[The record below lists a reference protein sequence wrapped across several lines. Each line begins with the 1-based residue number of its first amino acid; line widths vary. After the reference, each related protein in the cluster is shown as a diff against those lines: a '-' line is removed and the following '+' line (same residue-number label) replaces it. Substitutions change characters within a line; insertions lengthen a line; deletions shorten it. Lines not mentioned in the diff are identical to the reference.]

1 MFYSLMVSLVAF
13 VIFSGVLVLINNLIK
28 KIEPKLYNFSLFW
41 HGILFLSLIPLLPV
55 NNLSS
60 EPMIPSVLLNDFA
73 HSHQI
78 IKNSY
83 IISEQVNNNDFSQY
97 GLILL
102 FIFIILGC
110 IVSLHKFIYSCLTLQ
125 QFSSKGTQ
133 VSLSNWFNTQE
144 LKLINSKN
152 NIRLIQSQ
160 LSHSP
165 FVYGIFSYTIV
176 IPKNFEA
183 MKLEQQQLLLA
194 HELTHAKRHDPIAV
208 FIYRFCCSI
217 FWFNP
222 FLKGI
227 EKGFTNAMEISCDA
241 DVLKTLPN
249 KKSDYA
255 RALLSSLK
263 LYQTQLNM
271 STLTHFSNPKHDKYI
286 FETRIRAAMA
296 ADNKNKFEILQK
308 LVLLAVFL
316 LLGVSSFITK
326 ATLNMEQIAHDVKG
340 LNDLKGLNPIKESLA
355 ISNFDNANQEAV
367 DLVSLNLTIKGI
379 KPVKEAWISSNYDEV
394 NVFRGDK
401 PHQGIDFAA
410 KKGAEITASFSG
422 RVLIADSTSL
432 HKNYGKVI
440 LIRNSENDMQSLY
453 AHLDSFN
460 VTAGQV
466 VKEGDFIGTVGN
478 SGRVTG
484 PHLHFE
490 LIKHNKRL
498 NPNKYLNL

>member
-1 MFYSLMVSLVAF
+1 MVSLIAF

-28 KIEPKLYNFSLFW
+28 KIAPKLSNFSLFW
-41 HGILFLSLIPLLPV
+41 HGLLFLSLVPLLPV

-60 EPMIPSVLLNDFA
+60 EPIIPSVLLNDFA
-73 HSHQI
+73 HSNQI

-83 IISEQVNNNDFSQY
+83 TISEQVYKHDFGEY
-97 GLILL
+97 GLICL
-102 FIFIILGC
+102 FILIGLGC
-110 IVSLHKFIYSCLTLQ
+110 IFSLHKFIYSCLTLKS
-125 QFSSKGTQ
+125 FSNKCAPVCQ
-133 VSLSNWFNTQE
+133 SNWFNKQE
-144 LKLINSKN
+144 LILFN
-152 NIRLIQSQ
+152 NNKIRLIQSQ

-176 IPKNFEA
+176 IPKNFAA
-183 MKLEQQQLLLA
+183 MPLEQQKLLLA

-208 FIYRFCCSI
+208 FIYRLCCSI

-271 STLTHFSNPKHDKYI
+271 STLTHFSDPKHEKTI
-286 FETRIRAAMA
+286 FETRIREAMA
-296 ADNKNKFEILQK
+296 FNSKNKFEILQK
-308 LVLLAVFL
+308 LLLLTVFI

-326 ATLNMEQIAHDVKG
+326 ATLNIEQIAHDVNG
-340 LNDLKGLNPIKESLA
+340 LNDLKGLKPIKEALT
-355 ISNFDNANQEAV
+355 ISNFDNVNQEAV
-367 DLVSLNLTIKGI
+367 DLVSLDLQIKGL
-379 KPVKEAWISSNYDEV
+379 KPVKEAWISSNYEEV
-394 NVFRGDK
+394 NVFRGEK

-410 KKGAEITASFSG
+410 KKGTEITASFSG
-422 RVLIADSTSL
+422 VVLIANDTSL

-440 LIRNSENDMQSLY
+440 LIRHADNDMQSLY
-453 AHLDSFN
+453 AHLDSFK
-460 VTAGQV
+460 VTSGQS
-466 VKEGDFIGTVGN
+466 VKIGDVIGTVG
-478 SGRVTG
+478 STGRVTG

>member
-1 MFYSLMVSLVAF
+1 MLYSLMVSLVAF
-13 VIFSGVLVLINNLIK
+13 VIFSGVLFLINNLIK
-28 KIEPKLYNFSLFW
+28 KIAPKLSNFSLFW
-41 HGILFLSLIPLLPV
+41 HGLLFLSLIPLLPV

-60 EPMIPSVLLNDFA
+60 EPIIPSVLLNDFT

-125 QFSSKGTQ
+125 QFSNKCAQ

-144 LKLINSKN
+144 LKLINSKS

-160 LSHSP
+160 LPHSP

-183 MKLEQQQLLLA
+183 MQLEQQKLLLA

-222 FLKGI
+222 FLKDI

-271 STLTHFSNPKHDKYI
+271 STLTHFSNPKHDKSI

-296 ADNKNKFEILQK
+296 TNNKNKFEILQK
-308 LVLLAVFL
+308 ILLLAVFI

-326 ATLNMEQIAHDVKG
+326 ATLNIEQIANEVKG
-340 LNDLKGLNPIKESLA
+340 LKPVQEALVIP
-355 ISNFDNANQEAV
+355 NFDNVHKEAV
-367 DLVSLNLTIKGI
+367 DLVSLNLQIKGL

-394 NVFRGDK
+394 NEFRGAK

-410 KKGAEITASFSG
+410 KKGTKITASFSG
-422 RVLIADSTSL
+422 VVLIANDTSL

-460 VTAGQV
+460 VTAGQR

>member
-1 MFYSLMVSLVAF
+1 MLYSLMMSLIAF
-13 VIFSGVLVLINNLIK
+13 VIFTGALVSITNLFK
-28 KIEPKLYNFSLFW
+28 KTAPKLSNFSLFW
-41 HGILFLSLIPLLPV
+41 HGILFLSLVPLLPV

-60 EPMIPSVLLNDFA
+60 EPIIPSVLLNDFA
-73 HSHQI
+73 HSNQI
-78 IKNSY
+78 IENSY
-83 IISEQVNNNDFSQY
+83 AISKKVTSHDFSQY

-102 FIFIILGC
+102 SIFIGLGC
-110 IVSLHKFIYSCLTLQ
+110 ILSLQKFIYSCLTLK
-125 QFSSKGTQ
+125 QFSNRCTKVC
-133 VSLSNWFNTQE
+133 VSDWFTTQE
-144 LKLINSKN
+144 LKRINN
-152 NIRLIQSQ
+152 NHIKLIQSQ

-165 FVYGIFSYTIV
+165 FIFGILSYTVV
-176 IPKNFEA
+176 IPKNFAA
-183 MKLEQQQLLLA
+183 MPLEQQKLLLA

-255 RALLSSLK
+255 RALLLSLK

-271 STLTHFSNPKHDKYI
+271 STLTHFSDPKHDKSI

-296 ADNKNKFEILQK
+296 TNNTNKFEILQK
-308 LVLLAVFL
+308 LLLLTVFI

-326 ATLNMEQIAHDVKG
+326 ATLNIEQIAHDVNG
-340 LNDLKGLNPIKESLA
+340 LNDLKGLKPIKEALT
-355 ISNFDNANQEAV
+355 ISNYSNVNQESV
-367 DLVSLNLTIKGI
+367 DLVSLDLQIKGL
-379 KPVKEAWISSNYDEV
+379 KPVKEAWISSNYEEV
-394 NVFRGDK
+394 NVFRGEK
-401 PHQGIDFAA
+401 LHQGIDFAA
-410 KKGAEITASFSG
+410 KKGTEITASFSG
-422 RVLIADSTSL
+422 VVLIANDTSL

-440 LIRNSENDMQSLY
+440 LIRHADNEMQSLY

-460 VTAGQV
+460 VIAGQR

-478 SGRVTG
+478 SGRATG

>member
-1 MFYSLMVSLVAF
+1 MLYSLMVSLVAF
-13 VIFSGVLVLINNLIK
+13 VIFSGVLVLINNWIK
-28 KIEPKLYNFSLFW
+28 KISPKLSNFTLFW
-41 HGILFLSLIPLLPV
+41 HGLLFLSLVPLLPV

-60 EPMIPSVLLNDFA
+60 EPIIPSVLLHEFA

-78 IKNSY
+78 IENSY
-83 IISEQVNNNDFSQY
+83 AISEKVTNHDFSLY

-102 FIFIILGC
+102 CILIGLGC
-110 IVSLHKFIYSCLTLQ
+110 IFSLQKFIYSWLNLK
-125 QFSSKGTQ
+125 QFSNSCTK
-133 VSLSNWFNTQE
+133 VNVSNWFTKQE
-144 LKLINSKN
+144 LKLINN
-152 NIRLIQSQ
+152 NHIKLIQSQ

-165 FVYGIFSYTIV
+165 FIFGIFSYTIV

-183 MKLEQQQLLLA
+183 MQLEQQKLLLA

-249 KKSDYA
+249 KKSDYS

-271 STLTHFSNPKHDKYI
+271 STLTHFSNPKHDKSI

-296 ADNKNKFEILQK
+296 TNNKNKFEILQK
-308 LVLLAVFL
+308 LLLLAVFI
-316 LLGVSSFITK
+316 LLGISSFLTK
-326 ATLNMEQIAHDVKG
+326 ATLSMEQIVSDVKG
-340 LNDLKGLNPIKESLA
+340 LKPVKEALV
-355 ISNFDNANQEAV
+355 IPNFDNVNQEAV
-367 DLVSLNLTIKGI
+367 DLVSLNLQIKGL

-394 NVFRGDK
+394 NEFRGAK

-410 KKGAEITASFSG
+410 KKGTKITASFSG
-422 RVLIADSTSL
+422 VVLIANDTSL

-460 VTAGQV
+460 VTAGQR